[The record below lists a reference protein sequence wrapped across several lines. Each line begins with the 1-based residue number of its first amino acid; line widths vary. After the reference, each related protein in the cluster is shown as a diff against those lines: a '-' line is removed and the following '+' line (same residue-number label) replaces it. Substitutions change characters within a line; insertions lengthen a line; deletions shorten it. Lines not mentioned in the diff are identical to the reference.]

1 MERKL
6 RKCFVVTEKV
16 INFVALKLIIN
27 KQRRYI
33 MNDKFYSVYNELEDK
48 ATHTKNKLLA
58 KTTYKGIEKGYL
70 SVIENGIERIICS
83 K

>member
-1 MERKL
+1 
-6 RKCFVVTEKV
+6 
-16 INFVALKLIIN
+16 
-27 KQRRYI
+27 
-33 MNDKFYSVYNELEDK
+33 MNDRFYSVYNELEDK